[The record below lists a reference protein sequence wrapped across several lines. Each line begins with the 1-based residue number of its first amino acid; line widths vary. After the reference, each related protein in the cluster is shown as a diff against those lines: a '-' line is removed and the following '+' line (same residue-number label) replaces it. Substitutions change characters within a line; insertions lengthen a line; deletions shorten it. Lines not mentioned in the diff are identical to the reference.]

1 MKKKFFIG
9 LFIFAAIGLF
19 LFAHIALRHNAEVE
33 QIQQSALQA
42 PIEIPAT
49 GITSLEEAIKSD
61 KPVLAMFYV
70 DWCTYCRRFMPMFGL
85 FSIAYKNKY
94 AFAAINCEEPAM
106 KELVK
111 EYDIYGYP
119 TVYII
124 DKKLDFYY
132 AINPMLF
139 SEQEALKKEFDKYL
153 KLRSKLPK

>member
-19 LFAHIALRHNAEVE
+19 IFAHTVLRHNAQVE
-33 QIQQSALQA
+33 QAQQPALQA

-49 GITSLEEAIKSD
+49 GILSLEEAVKSD

-85 FSIAYKNKY
+85 FSLAYKDKF
-94 AFAAINCEEPAM
+94 AFAAINCENPEM
-106 KELVK
+106 KEIVEK
-111 EYDIYGYP
+111 YNVYGYP

-124 DKKLDFYY
+124 DKKLDYEY
-132 AINPMLF
+132 SLNPMLF
-139 SEQEALKKEFDKYL
+139 SDQENIKKELEKYL
-153 KLRSKLPK
+153 KLRAKVLK